1 MVITRIREEVLSSPR
16 LSDRQGRFG
25 GVVVIGGANID
36 LRGRPGGVVLERH
49 TSNPGRINV
58 DSGGV
63 GRNIAHNLALLNVP
77 VTLLSAVGDDGEGIR
92 ILEETGK
99 AGVKME
105 QMIISGEHPTGI
117 YLAILDEK
125 GEMEVAVS
133 DMRILEEITVEYLRS
148 KAYLIKGSKIVV
160 MDTNIPEESIEYV
173 VGLCNEVKVPLLI
186 EPVSVEKAKK
196 LRKILEGRGRGRGIE
211 SEGESRNGSESGR
224 GSERYSEKWAID
236 YITPSR
242 DELESILGAGT
253 KRGSRDSD
261 ENKGID
267 VDVVK
272 AAEELRRKGV
282 KNVIVTLGE
291 KGIYVSCGGGAGEE
305 RKESCWSKFMAPYR
319 GEVVDVT
326 GAGDALVAGLVYGIY
341 KGYSLEVGARFGLA
355 AAALTI
361 STKEAVR
368 RDLREGLLRSR
379 IEEEKEEGEEG
390 KGGRLL

>member
-1 MVITRIREEVLSSPR
+1 MVITRIREEVLSSPQLR
-16 LSDRQGRFG
+16 DVRERFG

-36 LRGRPGGVVLERH
+36 LRGRPAGEVLERH
-49 TSNPGRINV
+49 TSNPGKINV
-58 DSGGV
+58 GSGGV

-117 YLAILDEK
+117 YLGILDEK

-133 DMRILEEITVEYLRS
+133 DMRILEEVTVDYLRS
-148 KAYLIKGSKIVV
+148 KAYLIKESKIVV
-160 MDTNIPEESIEYV
+160 VDTNILEESIGYV
-173 VGLCNEVKVPLLI
+173 VDLCNKVKVPLLI

-196 LRKILEGRGRGRGIE
+196 LRKILDG
-211 SEGESRNGSESGR
+211 SGR
-224 GSERYSEKWAID
+224 WIID

-242 DELESILGAGT
+242 DELESILGAEIDDD
-253 KRGSRDSD
+253 RD
-261 ENKGID
+261 ID
-267 VDVVK
+267 LVK
-272 AAEELRRKGV
+272 AAEELKCRGV
-282 KNVIVTLGE
+282 KNVIVTLG
-291 KGIYVSCGGGAGEE
+291 KRGIYVSYGGAGGSSEGGQDE
-305 RKESCWSKFMAPYR
+305 LACKFMAPYK

-341 KGYSLEVGARFGLA
+341 KGYSMEVAARFGLG

-368 RDLREGLLRSR
+368 RDLREGLLKSR
-379 IEEEKEEGEEG
+379 IEEEKER
-390 KGGRLL
+390 GGLL

>member
-1 MVITRIREEVLSSPR
+1 MVITRTREEALSSPR
-16 LSDRQGRFG
+16 LSDSRGRFG

-36 LRGRPGGVVLERH
+36 LRGRPVGEVLERH
-49 TSNPGRINV
+49 TSNPGKINV
-58 DSGGV
+58 GSGGV

-99 AGVKME
+99 DGVRTD

-133 DMRILEEITVEYLRS
+133 DMRILEEVTVDYLRS
-148 KAYLIKGSKIVV
+148 KAYLIKESKVVV

-173 VGLCNEVKVPLLI
+173 VDLCNKVKVPLLI

-196 LRKILEGRGRGRGIE
+196 LRKVMGGSGKVSGEGKG
-211 SEGESRNGSESGR
+211 SEIESGR
-224 GSERYSEKWAID
+224 ESERGNESGRWVID
-236 YITPSR
+236 YMTPSK
-242 DELESILGAGT
+242 DELESILEAGAEIGDE
-253 KRGSRDSD
+253 RD
-261 ENKGID
+261 ID
-267 VDVVK
+267 IDIDLVK
-272 AAEELRRKGV
+272 AAEELKCRGV
-282 KNVIVTLGE
+282 KNVIVTLG
-291 KGIYVSCGGGAGEE
+291 KRGIYVSCGGTGEGK
-305 RKESCWSKFMAPYR
+305 KEDCWSKFMAPYR

-341 KGYSLEVGARFGLA
+341 KGYSLEVAARFGLA

-361 STKEAVR
+361 SAKEAVR

-379 IEEEKEEGEEG
+379 IEEEEE
-390 KGGRLL
+390 GGRLL

>member
-1 MVITRIREEVLSSPR
+1 MAITRIREEILSSPR
-16 LSDRQGRFG
+16 LSDSRGRFG

-36 LRGRPGGVVLERH
+36 LRGRPAGEVLERH
-49 TSNPGRINV
+49 TSNPGKINV
-58 DSGGV
+58 GSGGV

-125 GEMEVAVS
+125 GEMEAAVS

-160 MDTNIPEESIEYV
+160 VDTNIPEESIGYV
-173 VGLCNEVKVPLLI
+173 VDLCNKVKVPILV

-196 LRKILEGRGRGRGIE
+196 LWGILNGR
-211 SEGESRNGSESGR
+211 
-224 GSERYSEKWAID
+224 WTVD
-236 YITPSR
+236 YITPNR
-242 DELESILGAGT
+242 DELASISGMEIGDDQEINLV
-253 KRGSRDSD
+253 R
-261 ENKGID
+261 
-267 VDVVK
+267 
-272 AAEELRRKGV
+272 AAEELKGKGV

-291 KGIYVSCGGGAGEE
+291 RGVYVSSKGG
-305 RKESCWSKFMAPYR
+305 SFR
-319 GEVVDVT
+319 GEGEGPREREGSREKDEIGRGWKRFIRPSVGKAVDVT
-326 GAGDALVAGLVYGIY
+326 GAGDALAAGLVYGIY
-341 KGYSLEVGARFGLA
+341 KGYSMEVAARFGLG

-379 IEEEKEEGEEG
+379 IEEEKER
-390 KGGRLL
+390 GGLL

>member
-16 LSDRQGRFG
+16 LSDGRGRFG

-36 LRGRPGGVVLERH
+36 LRGRPAGEVLERH
-49 TSNPGRINV
+49 TSNPGKINV
-58 DSGGV
+58 GSGGV

-99 AGVKME
+99 AGVKTE

-117 YLAILDEK
+117 YLAILDEM

-133 DMRILEEITVEYLRS
+133 DMQILEEITVEYLRS
-148 KAYLIKGSKIVV
+148 KAYLIKESKIVV
-160 MDTNIPEESIEYV
+160 MDTNIPEESIGYV
-173 VGLCNEVKVPLLI
+173 VDLCNKVNVPLFI

-196 LRKILEGRGRGRGIE
+196 LRKILD
-211 SEGESRNGSESGR
+211 GSGKGR
-224 GSERYSEKWAID
+224 GSGRWVIA
-236 YITPSR
+236 YITPSE
-242 DELESILGAGT
+242 DELESILGVEPE
-253 KRGSRDSD
+253 RDSD
-261 ENKGID
+261 EDEGIED
-267 VDVVK
+267 VDVDMAK
-272 AAEELRRKGV
+272 AAEELRRKGA
-282 KNVIVTLGE
+282 KNVIVTLG
-291 KGIYVSCGGGAGEE
+291 KRGIYVSCGGAGER
-305 RKESCWSKFMAPYR
+305 RKEDWNKFMAPYR

-341 KGYSLEVGARFGLA
+341 KGYSLEMAARFGLG

-379 IEEEKEEGEEG
+379 IEEEK
-390 KGGRLL
+390 

>member
-1 MVITRIREEVLSSPR
+1 MVITRIREEVSSSPR
-16 LSDRQGRFG
+16 LSDSRGRFG
-25 GVVVIGGANID
+25 GIVVIGGANID
-36 LRGRPGGVVLERH
+36 LRGRPVGEVLERH
-49 TSNPGRINV
+49 TSNPGKINV
-58 DSGGV
+58 GSGGV

-99 AGVKME
+99 DGVRTD

-133 DMRILEEITVEYLRS
+133 DMRILEEVTVDYLRS
-148 KAYLIKGSKIVV
+148 KAYLIKESKIVV

-173 VGLCNEVKVPLLI
+173 VDLCNKVKVPLLI
-186 EPVSVEKAKK
+186 EPVSVEKAGK
-196 LRKILEGRGRGRGIE
+196 LRKVLDGSGKERER
-211 SEGESRNGSESGR
+211 GSESESGNESGR
-224 GSERYSEKWAID
+224 WVID
-236 YITPSR
+236 YMTPSK
-242 DELESILGAGT
+242 DELESILRTEMGDDPDLDLD
-253 KRGSRDSD
+253 RDSD
-261 ENKGID
+261 I
-267 VDVVK
+267 VR
-272 AAEELRRKGV
+272 AAEELKGKGV
-282 KNVIVTLGE
+282 KNVIVTLG
-291 KGIYVSCGGGAGEE
+291 KRGIYVSCGGTGEGK
-305 RKESCWSKFMAPYR
+305 KEDCWSKFMAPYR

-341 KGYSLEVGARFGLA
+341 KGYSLEVAARFGLG

-379 IEEEKEEGEEG
+379 IEEEEE
-390 KGGRLL
+390 GGRLL

>member
-1 MVITRIREEVLSSPR
+1 MAITRIREEILSSPR
-16 LSDRQGRFG
+16 LSDSRGRFG

-36 LRGRPGGVVLERH
+36 LRGRPAGEVLERH
-49 TSNPGRINV
+49 TSNPGKINV
-58 DSGGV
+58 GSGGV

-125 GEMEVAVS
+125 GEMEAAVS

-148 KAYLIKGSKIVV
+148 KAYLIKESKIVV
-160 MDTNIPEESIEYV
+160 VDTNIPEESIGYV
-173 VGLCNEVKVPLLI
+173 VELCNKVKVPVLI

-196 LRKILEGRGRGRGIE
+196 LRGILNGR
-211 SEGESRNGSESGR
+211 
-224 GSERYSEKWAID
+224 WTVD
-236 YITPSR
+236 YITPNR
-242 DELESILGAGT
+242 DELASISGMEIGDDQDINLV
-253 KRGSRDSD
+253 R
-261 ENKGID
+261 
-267 VDVVK
+267 
-272 AAEELRRKGV
+272 AAEELKGKGV

-291 KGIYVSCGGGAGEE
+291 RGVYVSSKGGSFRGEGEE
-305 RKESCWSKFMAPYR
+305 PGEREGSRKKDEIGR
-319 GEVVDVT
+319 GWKRFIRPSIGKAVDVT
-326 GAGDALVAGLVYGIY
+326 GAGDALAAGLVYGIY
-341 KGYSLEVGARFGLA
+341 KGYSMEVAARFGLG

-368 RDLREGLLRSR
+368 RDLREGLLKSR
-379 IEEEKEEGEEG
+379 IEEEKER
-390 KGGRLL
+390 GGLL

>member
-1 MVITRIREEVLSSPR
+1 MVITRMKEEVLSSPR
-16 LSDRQGRFG
+16 LNNIRERFG

-36 LRGRPGGVVLERH
+36 LRGRPAGEVLERH
-49 TSNPGRINV
+49 TSNPGKINV
-58 DSGGV
+58 GSGGV

-99 AGVKME
+99 AGVRTE

-133 DMRILEEITVEYLRS
+133 DMQILEEISLEYLRS
-148 KAYLIKGSKIVV
+148 KAYLIKDSKIVV

-173 VGLCNEVKVPLLI
+173 VDLCNKVKVPLLI
-186 EPVSVEKAKK
+186 EPVSVEKARK
-196 LRKILEGRGRGRGIE
+196 LKSVLDR
-211 SEGESRNGSESGR
+211 SGR
-224 GSERYSEKWAID
+224 GKGSRSGKWVID

-242 DELESILGAGT
+242 DELESILGTRAE
-253 KRGSRDSD
+253 RDDDD
-261 ENKGID
+261 EDI
-267 VDVVK
+267 DVVK
-272 AAEELRRKGV
+272 AAEKLKCRGV
-282 KNVIVTLGE
+282 KNVIVTLG
-291 KGIYVSCGGGAGEE
+291 KRGIYVSCGRAGEG
-305 RKESCWSKFMAPYR
+305 RKEDWNKFMAPYR

-341 KGYSLEVGARFGLA
+341 KGYSLEVAARFGLG

-379 IEEEKEEGEEG
+379 IEEEKEGG
-390 KGGRLL
+390 KLL

>member
-16 LSDRQGRFG
+16 LSDNRGRFS

-36 LRGRPGGVVLERH
+36 LRGRPAGEVLERH
-49 TSNPGRINV
+49 TSNPGKINV
-58 DSGGV
+58 GSGGV

-99 AGVKME
+99 AGVMME

-133 DMRILEEITVEYLRS
+133 DMQILEEITVEYLRS
-148 KAYLIKGSKIVV
+148 KAYLIKESKIVV
-160 MDTNIPEESIEYV
+160 VDANIPEQSIEYV
-173 VGLCNEVKVPLLI
+173 VDLCNKLKVPILV

-196 LRKILEGRGRGRGIE
+196 LRKILD
-211 SEGESRNGSESGR
+211 GSG
-224 GSERYSEKWAID
+224 KWHID
-236 YITPSR
+236 YITPSE
-242 DELESILGAGT
+242 DELEAILETEIGRHQDMGLV
-253 KRGSRDSD
+253 R
-261 ENKGID
+261 
-267 VDVVK
+267 
-272 AAEELRRKGV
+272 AAEELKHRGV
-282 KNVIVTLGE
+282 KKVIVTLG
-291 KGIYVSCGGGAGEE
+291 KRGIYVSYGGASGSSEGGQDE
-305 RKESCWSKFMAPYR
+305 PSKFMAPYK
-319 GEVVDVT
+319 GKVVDVT

-341 KGYSLEVGARFGLA
+341 KGYTLKVAAKFGLR

-368 RDLREGLLRSR
+368 RDLREGLLKSR
-379 IEEEKEEGEEG
+379 IEEEKEEGEAG
-390 KGGRLL
+390 KRGRLL

>member
-16 LSDRQGRFG
+16 LNDSRGRFG

-36 LRGRPGGVVLERH
+36 LRGRSKRELKRH
-49 TSNPGRINV
+49 TSNPGKINV
-58 DSGGV
+58 GSGGV

-99 AGVKME
+99 AGVKTG

-133 DMRILEEITVEYLRS
+133 DMRILEEVTVEYLRS
-148 KAYLIKGSKIVV
+148 KAYLIKESKIVV
-160 MDTNIPEESIEYV
+160 MDTNIPEQSIEYV
-173 VGLCNEVKVPLLI
+173 VDLCNKVKVPLLI
-186 EPVSVEKAKK
+186 EPVSVEKTRK
-196 LRKILEGRGRGRGIE
+196 LRKVLDG
-211 SEGESRNGSESGR
+211 SGR
-224 GSERYSEKWAID
+224 WVID
-236 YITPSR
+236 YITPSK
-242 DELESILGAGT
+242 DELESILEA
-253 KRGSRDSD
+253 
-261 ENKGID
+261 GID
-267 VDVVK
+267 DNGDLDLDLDLDIVRAVD
-272 AAEELRRKGV
+272 ELKDKGV
-282 KNVIVTLGE
+282 KNVIVTLG
-291 KGIYVSCGGGAGEE
+291 KRGICVSCCRDDEG
-305 RKESCWSKFMAPYR
+305 RKEDWNKFMAPYR

-326 GAGDALVAGLVYGIY
+326 GAGDALVAGLIYGIY
-341 KGYSLEVGARFGLA
+341 KGYSLEVAARFGLA

-379 IEEEKEEGEEG
+379 IEEEKER
-390 KGGRLL
+390 GRLL

>member
-1 MVITRIREEVLSSPR
+1 MVINRIREETLSSPR
-16 LSDRQGRFG
+16 LSERRGRFG
-25 GVVVIGGANID
+25 EVVVIGGANID
-36 LRGRPGGVVLERH
+36 LRGRPAGEVLERH

-99 AGVKME
+99 AGVKTE

-133 DMRILEEITVEYLRS
+133 DMKILEEISLEYLRS
-148 KAYLIKGSKIVV
+148 KAYLIKESKIVV
-160 MDTNIPEESIEYV
+160 VDTNIPEESIEYV
-173 VGLCNEVKVPLLI
+173 VDFCNKVKVPLLI

-196 LRKILEGRGRGRGIE
+196 LRKILDGNRRGRGIE
-211 SEGESRNGSESGR
+211 GESESGSGSGS

-253 KRGSRDSD
+253 ERGSRDSD
-261 ENKGID
+261 ENEGID

-291 KGIYVSCGGGAGEE
+291 KGIYVSCGDGAGEE
-305 RKESCWSKFMAPYR
+305 RKESCLSKFMVPYR

-341 KGYSLEVGARFGLA
+341 KGYSLEMAARFGLG

-379 IEEEKEEGEEG
+379 IEEEKEEGKEG

>member
-1 MVITRIREEVLSSPR
+1 MVITREKEEVLSSPR
-16 LSDRQGRFG
+16 LSDRRGRFG

-36 LRGRPGGVVLERH
+36 LRGRPVGMLLERH
-49 TSNPGRINV
+49 TSNPGKINV
-58 DSGGV
+58 CSGGV

-99 AGVKME
+99 DGVRTE
-105 QMIISGEHPTGI
+105 QMIISGKHPTGI

-133 DMRILEEITVEYLRS
+133 DMRILEEVTVDYLRS
-148 KAYLIKGSKIVV
+148 KAYLIKESKIVV

-173 VGLCNEVKVPLLI
+173 VDLCNKVKVPLLI

-196 LRKILEGRGRGRGIE
+196 LRKVMGGSGKGSGEGKG
-211 SEGESRNGSESGR
+211 SEIESGR
-224 GSERYSEKWAID
+224 ESERGSGRWVID
-236 YITPSR
+236 YITPSE
-242 DELESILGAGT
+242 DELKSILGAGT
-253 KRGSRDSD
+253 ERDSRDSD
-261 ENKGID
+261 EDEGID
-267 VDVVK
+267 LDLDVMK
-272 AAEELRRKGV
+272 AAEELRRKGA
-282 KNVIVTLGE
+282 KNVIVTLG
-291 KGIYVSCGGGAGEE
+291 KRGIYVSCGGTGEGK
-305 RKESCWSKFMAPYR
+305 KEDYWSKFMAPYR

-341 KGYSLEVGARFGLA
+341 KGYSLEVAARFGLG

-361 STKEAVR
+361 SAKEAVR

-379 IEEEKEEGEEG
+379 IEEEEEEEE
-390 KGGRLL
+390 GGRLL

>member
-1 MVITRIREEVLSSPR
+1 MVITRIREEILSSPR
-16 LSDRQGRFG
+16 LSNVRGRSN

-36 LRGRPGGVVLERH
+36 LRGRPAGEVLERH
-49 TSNPGRINV
+49 TSNPGRISV

-63 GRNIAHNLALLNVP
+63 GRNIAHNLALLNVS

-99 AGVKME
+99 AGVRME

-133 DMRILEEITVEYLRS
+133 DMQILEEITVEYLRS
-148 KAYLIKGSKIVV
+148 KAYLIRESKIVV

-173 VGLCNEVKVPLLI
+173 MDLCNKVKVPILV

-196 LRKILEGRGRGRGIE
+196 LRKILDGSGRVKG
-211 SEGESRNGSESGR
+211 SRKGR
-224 GSERYSEKWAID
+224 GSGKWIID

-242 DELESILGAGT
+242 DELRSILGAEVE
-253 KRGSRDSD
+253 RDND
-261 ENKGID
+261 EDEGID
-267 VDVVK
+267 INVMK
-272 AAEELRRKGV
+272 ASEELRRKGA

-291 KGIYVSCGGGAGEE
+291 RGIYVSCGGTGEG
-305 RKESCWSKFMAPYR
+305 RKEDWSKFMASYR

-341 KGYSLEVGARFGLA
+341 NGYSLEMAARFGLG

-361 STKEAVR
+361 STKEVVR

-379 IEEEKEEGEEG
+379 IEEEEKE
-390 KGGRLL
+390 GGRLL

>member
-1 MVITRIREEVLSSPR
+1 MAITRIREEILSSPR
-16 LSDRQGRFG
+16 LSDSRGRFG

-36 LRGRPGGVVLERH
+36 LRGRPAGEVLERH
-49 TSNPGRINV
+49 TSNPGKINV
-58 DSGGV
+58 GSGGV

-125 GEMEVAVS
+125 GEMEAAVS

-160 MDTNIPEESIEYV
+160 VDTNIPEESIGYV
-173 VGLCNEVKVPLLI
+173 IDLCNKVKVPILV

-196 LRKILEGRGRGRGIE
+196 LRGILNGR
-211 SEGESRNGSESGR
+211 
-224 GSERYSEKWAID
+224 WTVD
-236 YITPSR
+236 YITPNR
-242 DELESILGAGT
+242 DELASISGMEIGDDQDINLV
-253 KRGSRDSD
+253 R
-261 ENKGID
+261 
-267 VDVVK
+267 
-272 AAEELRRKGV
+272 AAEELKGKGV

-291 KGIYVSCGGGAGEE
+291 RGVYVSSKGGSFRGEGERPEE
-305 RKESCWSKFMAPYR
+305 REGNSEKDDIGR
-319 GEVVDVT
+319 GWKRFIRPSVGKAVDVT
-326 GAGDALVAGLVYGIY
+326 GAGDALAAGLVYGIY
-341 KGYSLEVGARFGLA
+341 KGYSMEVAARFGLG

-379 IEEEKEEGEEG
+379 IEEEKER
-390 KGGRLL
+390 GGLL

>member
-16 LSDRQGRFG
+16 LNDSRERFG

-36 LRGRPGGVVLERH
+36 LRGRTTGEVLERH
-49 TSNPGRINV
+49 TSNPGKINV
-58 DSGGV
+58 GSGGV
-63 GRNIAHNLALLNVP
+63 GRNIAHNLALLSVP

-99 AGVKME
+99 AGVKTD

-133 DMRILEEITVEYLRS
+133 DMRILEEVTVEYLRS
-148 KAYLIKGSKIVV
+148 KAYLIKESKIVV
-160 MDTNIPEESIEYV
+160 MDTNIPEQSIEYV
-173 VGLCNEVKVPLLI
+173 VDLCNKLKVPLLI

-196 LRKILEGRGRGRGIE
+196 LRKILDGSGEGK
-211 SEGESRNGSESGR
+211 GSGSG
-224 GSERYSEKWAID
+224 KWTID
-236 YITPSR
+236 YITPSEN
-242 DELESILGAGT
+242 ELESILGT
-253 KRGSRDSD
+253 ETERDSD
-261 ENKGID
+261 EDEGID

-272 AAEELRRKGV
+272 AAEELRRKGA
-282 KNVIVTLGE
+282 KNVIITLG
-291 KGIYVSCGGGAGEE
+291 KRGIYVSYSGVDEG
-305 RKESCWSKFMAPYR
+305 RKEDWNKFMVPYR

-341 KGYSLEVGARFGLA
+341 KGYSMEVAARFGLG

-379 IEEEKEEGEEG
+379 IKEENN
-390 KGGRLL
+390 K

>member
-1 MVITRIREEVLSSPR
+1 MVLTRTREEILSSPR
-16 LSDRQGRFG
+16 LNNNRGKLG
-25 GVVVIGGANID
+25 GVVVIGGVNID
-36 LRGRPGGVVLERH
+36 LRGRSEEELKRY
-49 TSNPGRINV
+49 TSNPGNINIG
-58 DSGGV
+58 SGGV
-63 GRNIAHNLALLNVP
+63 GRNIAHNLALLSVP

-133 DMRILEEITVEYLRS
+133 DMRILEEVTVDYLRS
-148 KAYLIKGSKIVV
+148 KAYLIKESKIVV
-160 MDTNIPEESIEYV
+160 VDTNIPEESIEYV
-173 VGLCNEVKVPLLI
+173 VELCNKVKVPVLI
-186 EPVSVEKAKK
+186 EPVSVEKARK
-196 LRKILEGRGRGRGIE
+196 LRKVLDR
-211 SEGESRNGSESGR
+211 SGR
-224 GSERYSEKWAID
+224 WIID
-236 YITPSR
+236 YITPSE

-253 KRGSRDSD
+253 ERDD
-261 ENKGID
+261 NKDIDID
-267 VDVVK
+267 VDLVK
-272 AAEELRRKGV
+272 AAEELKCRGV
-282 KNVIVTLGE
+282 RNMIVTLGE
-291 KGIYVSCGGGAGEE
+291 RGIYVSGGGTDEGK
-305 RKESCWSKFMAPYR
+305 KEDCNKFMAPYR

-341 KGYSLEVGARFGLA
+341 KGYPVEVASRFGLG

-379 IEEEKEEGEEG
+379 IEEGKKG
-390 KGGRLL
+390 KGGGLL

>member
-1 MVITRIREEVLSSPR
+1 MVMTGIREREEVLSSPR
-16 LSDRQGRFG
+16 LSDRRGRFG

-36 LRGRPGGVVLERH
+36 LRGRPAGVALERH
-49 TSNPGRINV
+49 TSNPGRISV

-99 AGVKME
+99 VGVRME

-133 DMRILEEITVEYLRS
+133 DMQILEEISLEYLRS
-148 KAYLIKGSKIVV
+148 KAYLIRESKIVV

-173 VGLCNEVKVPLLI
+173 MDLCNKVKVPILV
-186 EPVSVEKAKK
+186 EPVSVEKTKK
-196 LRKILEGRGRGRGIE
+196 LRKILDGSGRVKG
-211 SEGESRNGSESGR
+211 SRKGR
-224 GSERYSEKWAID
+224 GSGKWIID

-242 DELESILGAGT
+242 DELESILGVKMG
-253 KRGSRDSD
+253 DNQEID
-261 ENKGID
+261 LD
-267 VDVVK
+267 VDIVR
-272 AAEELRRKGV
+272 ASEELRRKGA

-291 KGIYVSCGGGAGEE
+291 RGIYVSCGGAGEGK
-305 RKESCWSKFMAPYR
+305 KEDCWSKFMASYR

-326 GAGDALVAGLVYGIY
+326 GAGDALAAGLVYGIY
-341 KGYSLEVGARFGLA
+341 NGYSLEMAARFGLG

-379 IEEEKEEGEEG
+379 IEEEEKE
-390 KGGRLL
+390 GGRLL

>member
-16 LSDRQGRFG
+16 LSERRGRFG

-36 LRGRPGGVVLERH
+36 LRGRPKGVMLERH

-58 DSGGV
+58 GSGGV

-99 AGVKME
+99 GGVRTD

-133 DMRILEEITVEYLRS
+133 DMQILEEISLEYLRS
-148 KAYLIKGSKIVV
+148 KAYLIKESKIVV

-173 VGLCNEVKVPLLI
+173 VDLCNKVKVPLLI
-186 EPVSVEKAKK
+186 EPVSAEKAGK
-196 LRKILEGRGRGRGIE
+196 LRGVLEG
-211 SEGESRNGSESGR
+211 SRKGKGSG
-224 GSERYSEKWAID
+224 KWVID
-236 YITPSR
+236 YITPSE
-242 DELESILGAGT
+242 DELDSILGAGT
-253 KRGSRDSD
+253 ERDD
-261 ENKGID
+261 DKDIG
-267 VDVVK
+267 VVSS
-272 AAEELRRKGV
+272 AEELKCRGV
-282 KNVIVTLGE
+282 KNVIVTLG
-291 KGIYVSCGGGAGEE
+291 KRGIYVSYGGAGGSSEGGQDE
-305 RKESCWSKFMAPYR
+305 LACKFMAPYK

-341 KGYSLEVGARFGLA
+341 KGYSMEVAARFGLG

-379 IEEEKEEGEEG
+379 IEEEKER
-390 KGGRLL
+390 GGLL

>member
-16 LSDRQGRFG
+16 LSNVRERFG

-36 LRGRPGGVVLERH
+36 LRGRPVGEVLERH
-49 TSNPGRINV
+49 TSNPGKINV
-58 DSGGV
+58 GSGGV

-117 YLAILDEK
+117 YLAILDSG
-125 GEMEVAVS
+125 GEMEAAVS
-133 DMRILEEITVEYLRS
+133 DMQILEEITVGYLRS
-148 KAYLIKGSKIVV
+148 KAYLIKESKIVV
-160 MDTNIPEESIEYV
+160 IDTNIPEESIEYV
-173 VGLCNEVKVPLLI
+173 VDLCNKVKVPLLI

-196 LRKILEGRGRGRGIE
+196 LRSVLD
-211 SEGESRNGSESGR
+211 GSGKGSGSGR
-224 GSERYSEKWAID
+224 WAID
-236 YITPSR
+236 YITPSEN
-242 DELESILGAGT
+242 ELKSILGAEIE
-253 KRGSRDSD
+253 D
-261 ENKGID
+261 EGID
-267 VDVVK
+267 VMKV
-272 AAEELRRKGV
+272 AEELRHKGA
-282 KNVIVTLGE
+282 KNVIVTLG
-291 KGIYVSCGGGAGEE
+291 KRGIYVSCGGGAGGR
-305 RKESCWSKFMAPYR
+305 RKEDWNKFMAPYR

-341 KGYSLEVGARFGLA
+341 KGYSLEMAARFGLG

-361 STKEAVR
+361 STKEVVR

-379 IEEEKEEGEEG
+379 IEEEKEEG
-390 KGGRLL
+390 RLL

>member
-1 MVITRIREEVLSSPR
+1 
-16 LSDRQGRFG
+16 
-25 GVVVIGGANID
+25 
-36 LRGRPGGVVLERH
+36 
-49 TSNPGRINV
+49 
-58 DSGGV
+58 
-63 GRNIAHNLALLNVP
+63 
-77 VTLLSAVGDDGEGIR
+77 LSAVGDDGEGIR

-99 AGVKME
+99 DGVRTE

-133 DMRILEEITVEYLRS
+133 DMRILEEVTVDYLRS
-148 KAYLIKGSKIVV
+148 KAYLIKESKIVV

-173 VGLCNEVKVPLLI
+173 VDLCNKVGVPLLI
-186 EPVSVEKAKK
+186 EPVSVEKAGK
-196 LRKILEGRGRGRGIE
+196 LRKVLEG
-211 SEGESRNGSESGR
+211 SGR
-224 GSERYSEKWAID
+224 GSEGEGEGGSERCSGRWAID
-236 YITPSR
+236 YMTPSK

-253 KRGSRDSD
+253 ERDSRDSD
-261 ENKGID
+261 EDEGIDLD

-272 AAEELRRKGV
+272 AAEELRRKGA
-282 KNVIVTLGE
+282 KNVIVTLG
-291 KGIYVSCGGGAGEE
+291 KRGIYVSCGGTGEGK
-305 RKESCWSKFMAPYR
+305 KEDCWSKFMAPYR

-341 KGYSLEVGARFGLA
+341 KGYSLETAARFGLG

-379 IEEEKEEGEEG
+379 IEEEEE
-390 KGGRLL
+390 GGRLL

>member
-1 MVITRIREEVLSSPR
+1 MNSPKLGER
-16 LSDRQGRFG
+16 RGRFN

-36 LRGRPGGVVLERH
+36 LRGRPEGAMLERH

-58 DSGGV
+58 GSGGV
-63 GRNIAHNLALLNVP
+63 GRNIAHTLALLNVP

-99 AGVKME
+99 AGVRTE

-133 DMRILEEITVEYLRS
+133 DMRILEEITVEYLKS
-148 KAYLIKGSKIVV
+148 KAYLIKESKIVV
-160 MDTNIPEESIEYV
+160 VDTNIPEESIEYV
-173 VGLCNEVKVPLLI
+173 VDLCNKMGVPILV

-196 LRKILEGRGRGRGIE
+196 LRKILDG
-211 SEGESRNGSESGR
+211 SGR
-224 GSERYSEKWAID
+224 WIID

-242 DELESILGAGT
+242 NELESILGAGT
-253 KRGSRDSD
+253 ERNSRDNGED
-261 ENKGID
+261 EGIDVD

-272 AAEELRRKGV
+272 AAEELRRQGA
-282 KNVIVTLGE
+282 KNVIVTLG
-291 KGIYVSCGGGAGEE
+291 KRGIYVSCGGTGEG
-305 RKESCWSKFMAPYR
+305 RKKDCWSKFMAPYR

-341 KGYSLEVGARFGLA
+341 KGYSVEVAARFGLG

-368 RDLREGLLRSR
+368 RDLGEGLLRSR
-379 IEEEKEEGEEG
+379 IKEEEDGEEREE
-390 KGGRLL
+390 GGRLL